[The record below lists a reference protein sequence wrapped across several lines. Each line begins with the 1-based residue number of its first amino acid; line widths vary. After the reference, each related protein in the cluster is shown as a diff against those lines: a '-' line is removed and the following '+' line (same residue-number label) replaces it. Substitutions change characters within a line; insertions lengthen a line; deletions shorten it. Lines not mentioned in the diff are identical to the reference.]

1 MGLLSTIGAA
11 SARAYG
17 FTRSAIAAAVDAYFN
32 RTTLLLNTNS
42 TNGAQNNT
50 FIDSSSN
57 NFTITRNGNTTQGT
71 FTPFSQTGWSNYFN
85 GSTDFLS
92 VASNAAFGFGTG
104 DFTYEFFL
112 YLTASPGSGAKYTL
126 VDFRPSNTGTPHT
139 AFVANS
145 AGTLYL
151 GFYNG
156 TSDVTSSSQPLT
168 TNTWYHCAYSRASG
182 TLRIYV
188 NGQQAYSAANTIDYQ
203 ASRPIIIGASIVPS
217 EYTPGYISNF
227 RVTKGGALYTST
239 FTPPTSPLT
248 TTVSV
253 GTVSLLTCQSNRFV
267 DNSSNAF
274 TITTSGTPSVQAFSP
289 FAPTA
294 AYSTTTVGGSG
305 YFDGTGDYLTVA
317 NNAAFNFGTGDFTVE
332 FWFYALSGATANDRF
347 ISNDAYTS
355 AGIDISWES
364 SSSRLSWYIL
374 STAYTIPIPPIN
386 TWNHVVWCRS
396 GTTLRTYIN
405 GSLANT
411 YTGISTNITSAN
423 ALAIGAYYNSSN
435 DIAAYISNVRLLK
448 GTALYTGST
457 YTVPTSPFTNITN
470 TSLLLNFTNAG
481 IYDAT
486 AKNDLET
493 VGNAQVST
501 TQAKFGTTSMYFD
514 GAGDYLITPYV
525 PLFDMWRGDMTAE
538 AWVYFN
544 SVANSPHLFMFSEP
558 LQGSNRYAVVV
569 YFSGS
574 VVRLFTQVG
583 ATGSDKITGTTS
595 LSTGQWYH
603 IALTKSGTTFTLW
616 VNGVSQGT
624 STTTVYPYGVNERLT
639 IGFQSDSGI
648 SGDYLNAYVDEA
660 RITRG
665 YARYTSNFTPPSAAF
680 PVQ

>member
-17 FTRSAIAAAVDAYFN
+17 FTRSAVAAVKDTYFN
-32 RTTLLLNTNS
+32 LTTLLLNTSS

-126 VDFRPSNTGTPHT
+126 IDFRPSNTGTPHT
-139 AFVANS
+139 AFVTNS
-145 AGTLYL
+145 SGTLYL

-203 ASRPIIIGASIVPS
+203 ASRPLIIGTSIVPS
-217 EYTPGYISNF
+217 EYTPGYISNL
-227 RVTKGGALYTST
+227 RVTKGGALYTTT

-248 TTVSV
+248 TTVSA
-253 GTVSLLTCQSNRFV
+253 GTVSLLTCQSNRFI

-274 TITTSGTPSVQAFSP
+274 AITTGGTPSVQAFSP

-305 YFDGTGDYLTVA
+305 YFDGNDSLVCSASGVTTALA
-317 NNAAFNFGTGDFTVE
+317 FGTGDFTLSCWCYPLSFTGQNILDLRAANGPSFGTFYISSAGKLGVYDGSSFE
-332 FWFYALSGATANDRF
+332 TSNTLTLNSWNYVVASRVSGTLRMFINGTQGYSAASSGNWNGGKITVGAHVDLNGAWFYGYMAGLRIVKGSGV
-347 ISNDAYTS
+347 TS
-355 AGIDISWES
+355 S
-364 SSSRLSWYIL
+364 
-374 STAYTIPIPPIN
+374 
-386 TWNHVVWCRS
+386 
-396 GTTLRTYIN
+396 
-405 GSLANT
+405 
-411 YTGISTNITSAN
+411 
-423 ALAIGAYYNSSN
+423 
-435 DIAAYISNVRLLK
+435 
-448 GTALYTGST
+448 
-457 YTVPTSPFTNITN
+457 TVPTSPETAITN
-470 TSLLLNFTNAG
+470 TTFLLNYTNAG

-486 AKNDLET
+486 AKNVLET

-501 TQAKFGTTSMYFD
+501 TQAKFGTTSIYFD
-514 GAGDYLITPYV
+514 GTGDNLYFTNSKVVNFGSSDFTIEFWIYRAAASASSPMYSTSGGSKADVLA
-525 PLFDMWRGDMTAE
+525 FDMSAGGSLIVYATA
-538 AWVYFN
+538 
-544 SVANSPHLFMFSEP
+544 S
-558 LQGSNRYAVVV
+558 G
-569 YFSGS
+569 GS
-574 VVRLFTQVG
+574 VWSILN
-583 ATGSDKITGTTS
+583 GSGIGT
-595 LSTGQWYH
+595 LSTSTWYH
-603 IALTKSGTTFTLW
+603 VAL
-616 VNGVSQGT
+616 VRNG
-624 STTTVYPYGVNERLT
+624 STWKG
-639 IGFQSDSGI
+639 
-648 SGDYLNAYVDEA
+648 YLNGTAGFTVTNSSALASIDGFNIGTNGAGGGYLNGYMDEI
-660 RITRG
+660 RISR
-665 YARYTSNFTPPSAAF
+665 YARYTADFTPPTTAF